1 MNESDKSKG
10 HTHLRTKIINSQ
22 GIKWSGIRT
31 FSRNIWKR
39 YILTHENLKCENIR
53 VMLKKLFLLLMG
65 FIFIILGYRTPTEIK
80 DGLLIPPPPHI
91 EHFTLGFN
99 EVLSDV
105 FWIRVVQS
113 LDYCETIGREKK
125 LSKEMGDIVHQ
136 DTSLCH
142 KGWVFHMLDA
152 ITDLT
157 PRFRLPYVVGGTT
170 LSVLVDD
177 REGAKLIF
185 DKGLRVFSEDWGL
198 AYRAAYHYLY
208 ELKHPQRAAEL
219 LLIAHRNGGPEWLP
233 LLASRLYSK
242 SGRKVLGIIILQDL
256 LEKGNLSERVKKRAE
271 EKLKALMSL

>member
-1 MNESDKSKG
+1 M
-10 HTHLRTKIINSQ
+10 
-22 GIKWSGIRT
+22 
-31 FSRNIWKR
+31 
-39 YILTHENLKCENIR
+39 ILCFKFG
-53 VMLKKLFLLLMG
+53 VMLKKLFLLLTGLG
-65 FIFIILGYRTPTEIK
+65 FIVLGYRSPIEVK
-80 DGLLIPPPPHI
+80 DTLLIPPPSHI

-99 EVLSDV
+99 EILSDV

-113 LDYCETIGREKK
+113 LDYCETTDRKK
-125 LSKEMGDIVHQ
+125 VFSKETVYQ
-136 DTSLCH
+136 TPSLCH

-185 DKGLRVFSEDWGL
+185 DKGLKVFSEDWGL

-208 ELKHPQRAAEL
+208 ELKRPQRAAEL
-219 LLIAHRNGGPEWLP
+219 LLVAHRNGGPEWLP

-242 SGRKVLGIIILQDL
+242 AGQKILGISILQDL

-271 EKLKALMSL
+271 KKLKALMSL